1 MLIHKQKML
10 FMLAILFFAMAGLT
24 FSQATGSKD
33 VNVTNTPNVN
43 VVNTPTVGIDPAKNT
58 VQVANAASGPL
69 AVVVTSTAV
78 RRPFQARVN
87 LQIADG
93 ANADSKHLD
102 IPAGKRLVIENV
114 SALTFGPQ
122 GQGLLINFTT
132 AVQDTVGD
140 NAVGGFENHDVVLTS
155 QGIFNSLERMA
166 ASQNTLAFADETVQT
181 PNGILTGL
189 DVVVN
194 LSRGTLTG
202 TAGARV
208 TITGYVEDLPV
219 AQ

>member
-1 MLIHKQKML
+1 MSIPKLKML
-10 FMLAILFFAMAGLT
+10 FMLAALFVSMAGLT
-24 FSQATGSKD
+24 FGQSTGSKD
-33 VNVTNTPNVN
+33 VNVVN
-43 VVNTPTVGIDPAKNT
+43 SPTVGIDPAKNT
-58 VQVANAASGPL
+58 VQVVNAASGPL
-69 AVVVTSTAV
+69 LVTVASTPTK
-78 RRPFQARVN
+78 RPFQARVN
-87 LQIADG
+87 LQIPDG
-93 ANADSKHLD
+93 ANADSKNLD

-122 GQGLLINFTT
+122 GQSLLINFTT
-132 AVQDTVGD
+132 AVQDIVGD

-166 ASQNTLAFADETVQT
+166 ANQNTLAFADEIVQT

-189 DVVVN
+189 DVIVN
-194 LSRGTLTG
+194 LSRGTFTG

-219 AQ
+219 IP